1 LKEKKTNKENDKK
14 NNNQNNEYHILYK
27 NKTKQNQIK

>member
-1 LKEKKTNKENDKK
+1 LKEKKTNKEKDKK